1 MPRLVTRALVLVVL
15 ALLVAACG
23 DDSSSSDD
31 TTSEEAFCASGE
43 QFESD
48 VAALTDMDIVAD
60 GTDAVSSAFDTIRD
74 DTDAL
79 VATGQDVA
87 SDDINSIEAAVD
99 QLGAALDD
107 LSGDLTAANASEVL
121 DAVTN
126 ISTAAQSLQ
135 TTLTETCS

>member
-31 TTSEEAFCASGE
+31 TTPEEAFCASGE

-60 GTDAVSSAFDTIRD
+60 GTDAVSSAFDTLRD

-79 VATGQDVA
+79 VATGQDIV
-87 SDDINSIEAAVD
+87 SDDINDIEAAVD
-99 QLGAALDD
+99 QLGAALDE

-135 TTLTETCS
+135 TTLTENCS

>member
-1 MPRLVTRALVLVVL
+1 MPRLVTSALVLVVL

-87 SDDINSIEAAVD
+87 SDDINDIEAAVD

>member
-1 MPRLVTRALVLVVL
+1 MPRLVTSALVLVVL
-15 ALLVAACG
+15 ALLLAACG